1 MRILLLFLLLLPLY
15 LFSQKTEKR
24 IALVIGNAEYTKGA
38 LKNPVNDAKLIAKT
52 LDSLGFEILEYYN
65 LKRSFVFPEREFD
78 KIISNY
84 DDNKFFP
91 NEIFNKETKQYE
103 GGYYPERDDYLTDKN
118 GSLIK
123 NDNGDPIKDPSSSQ
137 EFLQKNVP
145 IIKDKI
151 KNVINSIFNFLNVI
165 FFLLSFKCNF
175 SFYIF

>member
-1 MRILLLFLLLLPLY
+1 MDGSTFVETKMKYKKNWLKQQ
-15 LFSQKTEKR
+15 QKE
-24 IALVIGNAEYTKGA
+24 
-38 LKNPVNDAKLIAKT
+38 NP
-52 LDSLGFEILEYYN
+52 GEYYN

-123 NDNGDPIKDPSSSQ
+123 DDNGDPIKDPSSSQ

-151 KNVINSIFNFLNVI
+151 KNVINPLGNVMGKAPVAPLPNTPAPRVQTASTKNPI
-165 FFLLSFKCNF
+165 TNLTRAQEALLSPTDKVIA
-175 SFYIF
+175 SRRT